1 MKYIP
6 CTLDEEKEILDYLGF
21 DSFEEF
27 ISFVPIPDKDVPG
40 PPSRRDGKNPTAS
53 GAPAGP
59 LGNTECQ
66 GNIRFCKHFLD
77 IAVPKLRW
85 AA

>member
-27 ISFVPIPDKDVPG
+27 ISFVPINLIF
-40 PPSRRDGKNPTAS
+40 KN
-53 GAPAGP
+53 
-59 LGNTECQ
+59 
-66 GNIRFCKHFLD
+66 KY
-77 IAVPKLRW
+77 
-85 AA
+85 